1 MPQVFAIPGI
11 VNSHVGRKILLFI
24 HCKDFSVSQSGMRR
38 EKRPE
43 TDANL
48 RFFGESLL
56 TPENKTDDG

>member
-1 MPQVFAIPGI
+1 
-11 VNSHVGRKILLFI
+11 
-24 HCKDFSVSQSGMRR
+24 MRR

-56 TPENKTDDG
+56 TPEDKTDDG